1 MLAKS
6 KLNSVKVLISKAL
19 IDLNISHD
27 EFVLINNV
35 LKLFYDMEEKI
46 KYTENSKSKTM
57 LSYCVRCRKNTESKN
72 PKVVRTKNGRVMLL
86 SKCSVSNCKKLR
98 FSKEQEVRKVLS
110 NLTLVKIML
119 LSNLPIL
126 NAFLKKYKINQI
138 INKFLKGDKFIEDN
152 QDLRIVPAVYSL
164 KIKKK

>member
-6 KLNSVKVLISKAL
+6 RLNSVKVLISKAL

-86 SKCSVSNCKKLR
+86 SKCSVSNCKKLK
-98 FSKEQEVRKVLS
+98 FSKEQEARKVLS

-119 LSNLPIL
+119 LSNLPIV
-126 NAFLKKYKINQI
+126 NVFL
-138 INKFLKGDKFIEDN
+138 
-152 QDLRIVPAVYSL
+152 
-164 KIKKK
+164 

>member
-86 SKCSVSNCKKLR
+86 SKCSVSNCKNW
-98 FSKEQEVRKVLS
+98 S
-110 NLTLVKIML
+110 
-119 LSNLPIL
+119 
-126 NAFLKKYKINQI
+126 FLKNKKREKY
-138 INKFLKGDKFIEDN
+138 
-152 QDLRIVPAVYSL
+152 
-164 KIKKK
+164 